1 MNRLSSIKDWII
13 KISKGIFIGVG
24 TLIPGVSGGT
34 AAIVTGVFEGLL
46 YAFSNIFKNFFGS
59 LKFISP
65 IGIGIILG
73 ICTSVYPIKFFCVH
87 FPVLSNYIFC
97 FISLISTIIFV
108 KKTLRFNCTVKKV
121 ISVFSGVFI
130 AFSISYITIY
140 FQFSNEDM
148 GIIGIILIGILL
160 SIALVLPAIS
170 FSYMLLFFGLYERT
184 LDAISS
190 MDLYFLIP
198 LVIGVLS
205 GSFIFSKL
213 LLKAINE
220 YQQETYSFILGF
232 VLCSL
237 IEIVV

>member
-1 MNRLSSIKDWII
+1 M
-13 KISKGIFIGVG
+13 SKGIVIGVG

-34 AAIVTGVFEGLL
+34 AAIAVGVFEGLL
-46 YAFSNIFKNFFGS
+46 YAFSNIFKSFFES
-59 LKFISP
+59 LKYIFP
-65 IGIGIILG
+65 IGIGIFFG
-73 ICTSVYPIKFFCVH
+73 ICASVYPIKIFCDC
-87 FPVLSNYIFC
+87 FPALSNYIFGS
-97 FISLISTIIFV
+97 ISLISTIIFV
-108 KKTLRFNCTVKKV
+108 KKTLSFDCTFKKT
-121 ISVFSGVFI
+121 ISVFAGALI
-130 AFSISYITIY
+130 AFSISYITEF
-140 FQFSNEDM
+140 FQFSNEDI
-148 GIIGIILIGILL
+148 GIIGIILTGILL

-184 LDAISS
+184 LEAISN

-198 LVIGVLS
+198 LAMGVLS
-205 GSFIFSKL
+205 GSFLFSKL